1 MPDNDMEHMQY
12 LESIAKE
19 DVRFVEMREST
30 YRGSWKRRGGPGV
43 FMNLAR
49 KWDRLEHYASRTGWD
64 LWATLHGGLEGE
76 DGTALAE
83 IRDLRRYLLLV
94 EAELMSRHTTAVAE
108 MEREN
113 RDAMVSEAIEEW
125 SRNGVPLE
133 DSNRHADRL
142 PAYELP
148 AAQFEQLP
156 ESDKR
161 LFDRWTPDLWR
172 LRENIDVRLLDDCSP
187 HYQALYLHG
196 TFGMGGPRVS
206 IYFLDRRWFK
216 EEDWSKEPIEL
227 NDKEWS
233 MLGTFWP
240 ALYQR
245 EGDKWMM
252 KEEFRQM
259 WGRT

>member
-1 MPDNDMEHMQY
+1 MDHMQY
-12 LESIAKE
+12 LEGIAKE

-49 KWDRLEHYASRTGWD
+49 KWDRLEHYAKAGNWD
-64 LWATLHGGLEGE
+64 IWQALQVGGMGGE

-83 IRDLRRYLLLV
+83 VRDLRRYLLLV

-108 MEREN
+108 TKP
-113 RDAMVSEAIEEW
+113 S
-125 SRNGVPLE
+125 SVPLE
-133 DSNRHADRL
+133 DSNKHADRENWNWKEL
-142 PAYELP
+142 VWYELP
-148 AAQFEQLP
+148 AAKFEQLP
-156 ESDKR
+156 DGDKR

-172 LRENIDVRLLDDCSP
+172 LRECVEGQLLDDCSP
-187 HYQALYLHG
+187 PYQELYLHG
-196 TFGMGGPRVS
+196 SFGMGGPRVS
-206 IYFLDRRWFK
+206 TYFLDRRSFK
-216 EEDWSKEPIEL
+216 KEDWSREPIEL

-252 KEEFRQM
+252 KEEFREM